1 MGSEYR
7 SAHTEYNQRPLMEV
21 GVVVFGQYIPGQRE
35 VVVFVDESHVQTHW
49 AGLAV
54 VAIDAGTGVFLGG
67 KTVIPLG

>member
-1 MGSEYR
+1 
-7 SAHTEYNQRPLMEV
+7 MEV